1 MTVDEPQQFLERS
14 LILGFRSVCTN
25 KVVTKPEDLNGM
37 VLRATSS
44 ALFAKT
50 LECLGATPQAMGF
63 TEAISAMSN
72 GVVQGY
78 EGSVSTHKD
87 TGVYEFIHNVALTN
101 HLIATRWLFI
111 SNNVWEQIPA
121 EYQEIILEC
130 AYECGVWEQNAV
142 ADSEAEMI
150 AFLEENGTTYNDVD
164 LDAFTAACE
173 PVYDWIVEEYGA
185 DPELKDKL
193 VKMVQD
199 FRAAQ

>member
-1 MTVDEPQQFLERS
+1 
-14 LILGFRSVCTN
+14 
-25 KVVTKPEDLNGM
+25 
-37 VLRATSS
+37 
-44 ALFAKT
+44 
-50 LECLGATPQAMGF
+50 
-63 TEAISAMSN
+63 MSN

-121 EYQEIILEC
+121 KYQKIIEEC

-150 AFLEENGTTYNDVD
+150 AFLEANGTSYND
-164 LDAFTAACE
+164 APRNCRERRF
-173 PVYDWIVEEYGA
+173 
-185 DPELKDKL
+185 
-193 VKMVQD
+193 
-199 FRAAQ
+199 

>member
-1 MTVDEPQQFLERS
+1 M
-14 LILGFRSVCTN
+14 I
-25 KVVTKPEDLNGM
+25 
-37 VLRATSS
+37 LRATSS

-121 EYQEIILEC
+121 KYQQIIEEC
-130 AYECGVWEQNAV
+130 ALECGVWEQNAV

-150 AFLEENGTTYNDVD
+150 AFLEENGTSYNDVD

-173 PVYDWIVEEYGA
+173 PVYDWIVDEYGA
-185 DPELKDKL
+185 DPELRGKL
-193 VKMVQD
+193 VSLVQEY
-199 FRAAQ
+199 RANNG